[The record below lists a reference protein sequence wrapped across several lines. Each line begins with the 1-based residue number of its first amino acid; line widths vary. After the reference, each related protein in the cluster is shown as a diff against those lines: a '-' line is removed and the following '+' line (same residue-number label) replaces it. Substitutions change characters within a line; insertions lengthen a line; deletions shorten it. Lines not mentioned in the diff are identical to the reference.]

1 MGKSIKQKLMEV
13 MPLVILNIGL
23 PTGDVFSDIL
33 TIITLYMSEHP
44 YFATALLTP
53 FLFNVV
59 FTTFSWW
66 RIDSNKE
73 KKWTWILLLLQ
84 LWPQYRAMKI
94 IFKIFKGDPS
104 YVNEKN
110 TLERD
115 VSILE
120 PFLESVPTVWITT
133 VILAKQ
139 AEPENNYALGKD
151 VTIFITSFTLSV
163 ISSSIGITKFL
174 KVGPCKIFPE
184 GGSCLGY
191 LTGRFMMVFIAVAC
205 SVVNKG
211 LMVSSHLLINVGP
224 GPSRGLMST
233 TGVILCFLVVNILP
247 NLLWSIVL
255 VSIPLR
261 NMKRVFLTLK
271 TYPQIFLVAMFTP
284 FAFGAKTISCRNC
297 PETAS
302 GRITFTKQGTV
313 VNLIITVTSFVIT
326 ESLYL
331 YDDLKGRPLWYV
343 FVPPAIII
351 LILQTI
357 LTIAIMINSECCCGS
372 RNQECCALQY
382 HYLSVPTGTQNTNE
396 VFEFGV
402 I

>member
-1 MGKSIKQKLMEV
+1 MGKSAKQKLMEV

-33 TIITLYMSEHP
+33 TITTLYQSGHL
-44 YFATALLTP
+44 YFATTLLTP
-53 FLFNVV
+53 FLLNVV

-66 RIDSNKE
+66 RIDSNTE
-73 KKWTWILLLLQ
+73 KKWTWILLLFQ

-94 IFKIFKGDPS
+94 IFKIFKGDPT
-104 YVNEKN
+104 YVIEKN

-115 VSILE
+115 VSTLE

-139 AEPENNYALGKD
+139 LESGNSGAISSGDNYI
-151 VTIFITSFTLSV
+151 IFVTSFTLSV

-184 GGSCLGY
+184 GGCCLGY
-191 LTGRFMMVFIAVAC
+191 FTGRFMMVFIAVAC
-205 SVVNKG
+205 SIVNKG
-211 LMVSSHLLINVGP
+211 LLVASHLLVSTGLESS
-224 GPSRGLMST
+224 GALMST
-233 TGVILCFLVVNILP
+233 AGVILCFVAVNILP
-247 NLLWSIVL
+247 HFLWSIVL
-255 VSIPLR
+255 VWIPLR
-261 NMKRVFLTLK
+261 NIKSALLTLK

-284 FAFGAKTISCRNC
+284 FTFGAESISCRDC
-297 PETAS
+297 PETAR

-326 ESLYL
+326 ASLAIYDARTVPYL
-331 YDDLKGRPLWYV
+331 FLIPDVL
-343 FVPPAIII
+343 AI
-351 LILQTI
+351 ILQTI

-372 RNQECCALQY
+372 RNKECCALQY
-382 HYLSVPTGTQNTNE
+382 HYISRPTGRQDTNE